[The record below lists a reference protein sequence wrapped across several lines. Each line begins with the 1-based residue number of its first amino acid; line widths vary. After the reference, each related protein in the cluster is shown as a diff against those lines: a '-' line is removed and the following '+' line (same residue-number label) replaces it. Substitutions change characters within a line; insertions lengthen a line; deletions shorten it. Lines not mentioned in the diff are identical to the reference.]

1 MKNMILDRIKEI
13 NQSQTNIELN
23 DLDCKTKTRKNI
35 TLLKFYGLFYC
46 Y

>member
-35 TLLKFYGLFYC
+35 ILVKFYGLFYC

>member
-35 TLLKFYGLFYC
+35 TLDKLYCLFYC